1 MIHGN
6 GNVTKEIQDDDYRA
20 TTEEDNI
27 EINNIYEEE
36 QEDEEDDDEDEDDVK
51 RTYDHILDH
60 LADNLESNKASDPI
74 SDLETESDLIQDQEE
89 NTVTTNFETMKTL
102 RQNRL
107 KRQNENIKIAMGNKK
122 KKLRVICSLFVNDD
136 IVQFICK
143 NRFSV
148 FLRKLNKSESAIL
161 EVAKRLSQY
170 LYHVTTT
177 NGTILSATE
186 CYHQALINAI
196 SIPSSIVGYMDYC
209 LEVDGYKP
217 NSLTIRLDDISNFI
231 HYAPFYE
238 MNIPPTFHAAK
249 VIIKDYRRL
258 LKRMQSVEDKKTK
271 SAEAIIANRTF
282 PLGGLTELRNIL
294 DSEFEHFNSACE
306 QSRLYHPSPSTYRE
320 LVGYVLASLWVYS
333 PQGRGAAVEKISLA
347 DTVELLRNL
356 YFGSTHSKTI
366 DTYKIQPL
374 ILQDERAAHIV
385 KQYVDILRPKSS
397 DPQLLL
403 NYNGKPLKQGC
414 VTKYVLSYFQKN
426 AGYNLGVN
434 SLRRVQCS
442 EVYVA
447 SIDGRV
453 TESAR
458 KQYNFVQGHSDRIN
472 NAVYVKLA
480 MQANSNI
487 ARNTFSKLGFKGNST
502 SEQSNLM
509 SSLQPEQNVIL
520 SQPEHNEILSQ
531 PEQNVILS
539 QPEHNEILSQP
550 EQNVILSQPEHNE
563 ILSQPEQNV
572 ILSQPEHNEILSQPE
587 HNEINSNQTPSP
599 PPNPA
604 GLFPWP
610 FDYLICY
617 NDWGTAHSCAKKVA
631 ARIPWD
637 DQEKRCLTKI
647 LSTKGRHFDPSID
660 KWRQL
665 LQEVIDDPTARPLF
679 HRNHVA
685 DSTRLREGLR
695 EKRVKRSR
703 AFE

>member
-6 GNVTKEIQDDDYRA
+6 GHVTKKNQDDDYRA
-20 TTEEDNI
+20 TTEEDNT

-60 LADNLESNKASDPI
+60 LANNLESNNASDPA
-74 SDLETESDLIQDQEE
+74 SDLETESDIQSTNAESDLIPDQEE
-89 NTVTTNFETMKTL
+89 NTVARNFETMKNL

-107 KRQNENIKIAMGNKK
+107 KRQNENIQIAMGNKK

-136 IVQFICK
+136 IVQFISK

-161 EVAKRLSQY
+161 EIAKRLSQY

-186 CYHQALINAI
+186 SYHNALINAI

-217 NSLTIRLDDISNFI
+217 NSLTVRLDDISNFI

-306 QSRLYHPSPSTYRE
+306 QCRLYHPSPSTYRE

-356 YFGSTHSKTI
+356 CFGSTHSKTI

-385 KQYVDILRPKSS
+385 KQYVVILRPKSS

-509 SSLQPEQNVIL
+509 SSLQQEHNEIS
-520 SQPEHNEILSQ
+520 SQPEHNEIS
-531 PEQNVILS
+531 S
-539 QPEHNEILSQP
+539 QPEHNEIS
-550 EQNVILSQPEHNE
+550 SQPEHNE
-563 ILSQPEQNV
+563 IS
-572 ILSQPEHNEILSQPE
+572 SQPEHNEISSQPE
-587 HNEINSNQTPSP
+587 HNEISSQQENNEINSNQTPSP

-604 GLFPWP
+604 GLLPWP

>member
-1 MIHGN
+1 MIHRN
-6 GNVTKEIQDDDYRA
+6 GNVTKENYRA

-27 EINNIYEEE
+27 EINSIYEEE
-36 QEDEEDDDEDEDDVK
+36 QEDEEDEEDNDEDEDDVK

-60 LADNLESNKASDPI
+60 LADNLEYNKASDPA
-74 SDLETESDLIQDQEE
+74 SDLETKSDLIQDQKED
-89 NTVTTNFETMKTL
+89 TITTNFETMKTL

-107 KRQNENIKIAMGNKK
+107 QRQNENIQIAMGNKK
-122 KKLRVICSLFVNDD
+122 KKLRVICSLFINDD

-161 EVAKRLSQY
+161 ETAKRLSQY

-186 CYHQALINAI
+186 CYHHALINAI

-217 NSLTIRLDDISNFI
+217 NSLTVRLDDISNFI

-238 MNIPPTFHAAK
+238 MNIPATFHAAK

-306 QSRLYHPSPSTYRE
+306 QCRLYRPSPSTYRE

-502 SEQSNLM
+502 LEQSNLM

-520 SQPEHNEILSQ
+520 SQPEHNEISSQ

-539 QPEHNEILSQP
+539 QPEHNEISSQP
-550 EQNVILSQPEHNE
+550 EQ
-563 ILSQPEQNV
+563 
-572 ILSQPEHNEILSQPE
+572 
-587 HNEINSNQTPSP
+587 NEINSNQTPSP
-599 PPNPA
+599 HPNPA

-695 EKRVKRSR
+695 EKRVKRAR